1 MTRERS
7 NTWLAVVLI
16 GVGALALV
24 GNVGWFGPRSG
35 WAWGIAFGLVG
46 AAFLALYAR
55 ERGLWWALFPG
66 FAALGLAAAAVAGS
80 LGGALFLALA
90 AAAFVAVFLTNR
102 RRTWAIVP
110 GGVLATLALMA
121 LLEAIWPRAATDWL
135 LFTGLAV
142 TFAVMYLRPAG
153 SRPNWALQIAIGL
166 VALAVVAAVTG
177 RLVGVLVAITLIAV
191 GGFFAWRAGS
201 WVAPSPVEATR
212 KPPATPARP
221 ATTDRAGG
229 TGPTGSGAAGASG
242 VGAANVAPGDAPDAD
257 RPRWFSLRRR
267 AGRSGPERD
276 SNG

>member
-1 MTRERS
+1 MTRQRS
-7 NTWLAVVLI
+7 NTWLAVVMI

-90 AAAFVAVFLTNR
+90 AAAFVAVYLTDR

-121 LLEAIWPRAATDWL
+121 MLEAMWPRAATDWL

-142 TFAVMYLRPAG
+142 TFAVMYFRPTG

-166 VALAVVAAVTG
+166 VILAVVAAVTG
-177 RLVGVLVAITLIAV
+177 RLVGILMAIALIAV

-201 WVAPSPVEATR
+201 WVEPSPVEARR
-212 KPPATPARP
+212 KPPGTAVRSAMG
-221 ATTDRAGG
+221 DRAGG
-229 TGPTGSGAAGASG
+229 TVTSDGDGGPGAPAE
-242 VGAANVAPGDAPDAD
+242 DAPVAD
-257 RPRWFSLRRR
+257 RPRGFSLRRR

>member
-1 MTRERS
+1 MTRGRS
-7 NTWLAVVLI
+7 NTWLAVVMI

-90 AAAFVAVFLTNR
+90 AAAFVGVFLTDR
-102 RRTWAIVP
+102 RRSWAIVP

-177 RLVGVLVAITLIAV
+177 RLIGILVAIALIAL
-191 GGFFAWRAGS
+191 GGYFAWRAGS
-201 WVAPSPVEATR
+201 WVEPGPVGATR
-212 KPPATPARP
+212 KPPATTVRSTMGDRTG
-221 ATTDRAGG
+221 TTGTSGG
-229 TGPTGSGAAGASG
+229 DGAPGASPEE
-242 VGAANVAPGDAPDAD
+242 AASDEPGAD
-257 RPRWFSLRRR
+257 RPRWFTLRRR

>member
-1 MTRERS
+1 RRHQGDHAERLARGAAVRYRGRVQDLRRQFPGRRPSGVVAGRGACPGEASLRGGGHVTRERS

-177 RLVGVLVAITLIAV
+177 RLVGVLVAITLIAA
-191 GGFFAWRAGS
+191 GGFFAWRA
-201 WVAPSPVEATR
+201 
-212 KPPATPARP
+212 
-221 ATTDRAGG
+221 
-229 TGPTGSGAAGASG
+229 
-242 VGAANVAPGDAPDAD
+242 
-257 RPRWFSLRRR
+257 
-267 AGRSGPERD
+267 
-276 SNG
+276 